1 MSWRKAVP
9 FLLLLLLLLAG
20 RVVAGE
26 GYVLGAGLEGDS
38 QDGFAVALIGDF
50 GVAKET
56 WITAAVA
63 RYSAESALSQDLD
76 TWYADVGIDHWW
88 NPIGIRAGAAYWGD
102 SDTLDS
108 TDLRGS
114 AYWRNDWLSISG
126 DYQHRDFDIVLPAT
140 DFFAGRKAGFS
151 ADGIGLSARVEIT
164 DTVSFSL
171 SGMDYNYDVNLK
183 LDSNRPLLQLL
194 TFSRLSLINSLVDYR
209 ATATL
214 ALDAGK
220 RRWNFDIGTWKGE
233 VDGATTRSATVRF
246 LNPINDRSD
255 IEFALGVDDSELYGN
270 VTFFSVF
277 LLFYGAG

>member
-9 FLLLLLLLLAG
+9 FLILLLLAG
-20 RVVAGE
+20 RVIAGE

-38 QDGFAVALIGDF
+38 QDGFAVALVGDF

-56 WITAAVA
+56 WITAAIA
-63 RYSAESALSQDLD
+63 KYSAESALSQDLD

-114 AYWRNDWLSISG
+114 AYWRNDRLSISG
-126 DYQHRDFDIVLPAT
+126 DYQYRDFDIVLPAT
-140 DFFAGRKAGFS
+140 DFFASRKAGFS
-151 ADGIGLSARVEIT
+151 ANGIGLSARVEIT
-164 DTVSFSL
+164 DTVSFNL
-171 SGMDYNYDVNLK
+171 SGMDYDYDVNLK

-209 ATATL
+209 ATANL

-233 VDGATTRSATVRF
+233 VDGSTTLSATVRF

-277 LLFYGAG
+277 LFFYGAG